1 MQHARQLARAAKL
14 VEQPRE
20 RAIGPFF
27 RLPPFGELAF
37 GFISGLGIE
46 RDADVH
52 NREEK
57 ATPGNDG
64 LVGLL
69 VRRERGNEGGFVD
82 FQDEVE
88 GLREIGLLVVAGAI
102 RAVECRCGR

>member
-1 MQHARQLARAAKL
+1 
-14 VEQPRE
+14 
-20 RAIGPFF
+20 
-27 RLPPFGELAF
+27 
-37 GFISGLGIE
+37 
-46 RDADVH
+46 
-52 NREEK
+52 
-57 ATPGNDG
+57 
-64 LVGLL
+64 